1 MIQLINFLPNLLT
14 LSRIL
19 LGLVVSHQILQGNWS
34 LALQLFLLAAFTDYL
49 DGTVAKL
56 LHHQSELAEK
66 VLEPL
71 SDAVMI
77 ITPLVALNHLYR
89 FLNWWIA
96 VPLTILMLAIY
107 SITRIREELTLGDI
121 LTPLFSIA
129 YGVATVS
136 ISLVLASRLS
146 PTTKWLLVL
155 FFAGAAWWK
164 RRRIRELLF
173 PASVQRIPRES
184 NR

>member
-1 MIQLINFLPNLLT
+1 MFNFLPNLIT

-19 LGLVVSHQILQGNWS
+19 LGLAASYQILRENWS
-34 LALQLFLLAAFTDYL
+34 LALQIFLLAAFTDYL

-56 LHHQSELAEK
+56 LHRQSKLAEK

-77 ITPLVALNHLYR
+77 IAALTALNHLYH

-96 VPLTILMLAIY
+96 IPLTILMLTIY
-107 SITRIREELTLGDI
+107 SITKIWEEFTLGDI

-155 FFAGAAWWK
+155 FYAGAAWWK
-164 RRRIRELLF
+164 RKRIRELLF